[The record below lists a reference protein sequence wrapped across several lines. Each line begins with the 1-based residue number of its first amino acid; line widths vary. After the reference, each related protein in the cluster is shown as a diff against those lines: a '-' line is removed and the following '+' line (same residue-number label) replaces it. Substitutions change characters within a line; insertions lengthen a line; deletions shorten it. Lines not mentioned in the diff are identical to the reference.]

1 MLTIPTEILR
11 IVLMVA
17 LAVTGYLMIRAW
29 NDDYGQVAPPTP
41 AAAPTVSE
49 MPTSITETPRAESP
63 TVDVVSEV
71 PSSNDD
77 VPSDIPSDIPAAA
90 VLESDLAGMPAA
102 GSDAARLIRVA
113 TPSLE
118 LWIDR
123 LGGDIVGLQLPLY
136 TQSIDSDVPIRILD
150 SRSNHTFVAQSGLI
164 GADGFDAGGD
174 RPLYSSSAD
183 EYVSDSGGVV
193 VELQH
198 QRAGVVV
205 TKRFEVPADDYLIN
219 VEHIV
224 ENGSGSDFRTAM
236 FAQLK
241 RDRWQPESSG
251 FVMGPQPYLGAA
263 FTTTDS
269 RYEKIDFDDLDD
281 ERFQTD
287 VAGGW
292 AAMLQHYFVAA
303 WVGDPEQTN
312 RYTGRPLS
320 GGNYAVGLVGPQF
333 EVPSGSRGTASAS
346 LYVGP
351 KDQQRLEE
359 ISPNL
364 NLTVDY
370 GILWWMAVPLFT
382 LLVWIQ
388 SVVENWGVA
397 IILLTV
403 AIKIVLYPLSAASYR
418 SMANMRKVTPQL
430 KRIQERYADDRQKLS
445 QEMMA
450 LYKKEGANPL
460 GGCLPLV
467 LQMPVFFALYW
478 VLYESVELRHAPF
491 FLWIDDLAAM
501 DPYFILPLLMGGSMY
516 LTTILNP
523 PVPDP
528 MQAKMMKFM
537 PVIFTALFLFF
548 PSGLVLY
555 WLTNNLLSVL
565 QQWFNTRQA
574 EKANA

>member
-1 MLTIPTEILR
+1 MTIPTEILR

-17 LAVTGYLMIRAW
+17 LAVTGYLLIRAW
-29 NDDYGQVAPPTP
+29 NDDYGQVAPPVE
-41 AAAPTVSE
+41 AAAPMVSDL
-49 MPTSITETPRAESP
+49 PANPLDAAPVAPATSVADDTSL
-63 TVDVVSEV
+63 SV
-71 PSSNDD
+71 PSSDD
-77 VPSDIPSDIPAAA
+77 VPSDIPSSELARDVSGVPANP
-90 VLESDLAGMPAA
+90 VN
-102 GSDAARLIRVA
+102 AARLIRVA

-150 SRSNHTFVAQSGLI
+150 SRSNHTFIAQSGLI
-164 GADGFDAGGD
+164 GEDGFDRGGD
-174 RPLYSSSAD
+174 RPLYSAIAD
-183 EYVSDSGGVV
+183 EFVSDSGPVV
-193 VELQH
+193 VELVH
-198 QRAGVVV
+198 KRDGVTV
-205 TKRFEVPADDYLIN
+205 TKRFDVPADDYLVN
-219 VEHIV
+219 VEHVV
-224 ENGSGSDFRTAM
+224 ENGSNDEYRAAI

-263 FTTTDS
+263 FTTDDS

-281 ERFQTD
+281 ETFRAD

-303 WVGDPEQTN
+303 WVGDAEQTN
-312 RYTGRPLS
+312 RYNGRKLS
-320 GGNYAVGLVGPQF
+320 DGNYAVGLVGPQF
-333 EVPSGSRGTASAS
+333 VVSPGSRGAAAAA

-351 KDQQRLEE
+351 KDQARLEE

-388 SVVENWGVA
+388 SVVTNWGLA

-467 LQMPVFFALYW
+467 MQMPVFFALYW

>member
-49 MPTSITETPRAESP
+49 MPTPVAVTPLDPSP
-63 TVDVVSEV
+63 SVEVVSEV
-71 PSSNDD
+71 PSSDD
-77 VPSDIPSDIPAAA
+77 VPSDIP
-90 VLESDLAGMPAA
+90 AA
-102 GSDAARLIRVA
+102 GELEGDFVGVPSGGTNAARLIRVA

-164 GADGFDAGGD
+164 GADGFDAGGE

-183 EYVSDSGGVV
+183 EYVSDSAGVV
-193 VELQH
+193 VELEH
-198 QRAGVVV
+198 VRNGVSVI
-205 TKRFEVPADDYLIN
+205 KRFEVPADDYLVT
-219 VEHIV
+219 VEHVV
-224 ENGSGSDFRTAM
+224 ENASSTDFRTAM

-263 FTTTDS
+263 FTTNDS
-269 RYEKIDFDDLDD
+269 RYEKIDFDDLDE
-281 ERFQTD
+281 ERFQAD
-287 VAGGW
+287 VTGGW

-303 WVGDPEQTN
+303 WVGDAEKTN

-320 GGNYAVGLVGPQF
+320 GGHYAVGLVGPQF
-333 EVPSGSRGTASAS
+333 EVPSGGRGSARAS

-467 LQMPVFFALYW
+467 MQMPVFFALYW

-491 FLWIDDLAAM
+491 VFWIDDLAAM
-501 DPYFILPLLMGGSMY
+501 DPYFILPLLMGGSMF
-516 LTTILNP
+516 LTTMLNP
-523 PVPDP
+523 PMPDP

-574 EKANA
+574 QKANA